1 VSKHHRVVVDVDDP
15 RRGQDCTRGGV
26 DGGAGG
32 QPGAQVDELADA
44 LLRGPRDGPGD
55 KLPVFA
61 DQIA

>member
-1 VSKHHRVVVDVDDP
+1 
-15 RRGQDCTRGGV
+15 V

-44 LLRGPRDGPGD
+44 LLRGPGDGPGD